1 LLGFD
6 AVLSLRPLPVR
17 NCSGNTWSQGRP
29 LTSGEH
35 WSKYN

>member
-1 LLGFD
+1 MGITFFKKLLGFD

-29 LTSGEH
+29 L
-35 WSKYN
+35 